1 MDYCPICPLGS
12 MGNLWVSV
20 FYHIKVL
27 TFMLKISI
35 ITSDFIQMLSEYF
48 GNKNK
53 NEKEEENKKVRM

>member
-1 MDYCPICPLGS
+1 MDYCPICPL
-12 MGNLWVSV
+12 GNLWVSV

-48 GNKNK
+48 ENKNK
-53 NEKEEENKKVRM
+53 NEKEEENKKVTM